1 MLGDGEIID
10 TYLVE
15 KREGVDTKSDK
26 YDIGVTQILLVLFSV
41 TQSFLLGSSEH
52 SDNITASN
60 KKNIFKSLSVYLR

>member
-26 YDIGVTQILLVLFSV
+26 YDIGRRECSKKRDVCHTNSSMYF
-41 TQSFLLGSSEH
+41 FL
-52 SDNITASN
+52 
-60 KKNIFKSLSVYLR
+60 